1 MLGGWD
7 AFAVVLDPEEE
18 GGGILDLRFLI
29 FEAYQDRVAFGGVFE
44 GVVNQ
49 VDQGLLEGF
58 AVGGDLIIRQ
68 LRVEG

>member
-1 MLGGWD
+1 MRMRDAGFCILHSAFCTSHFQSHRHRAALG
-7 AFAVVLDPEEE
+7 
-18 GGGILDLRFLI
+18 R
-29 FEAYQDRVAFGGVFE
+29 VFE

-58 AVGGDLIIRQ
+58 AVGGR

>member
-1 MLGGWD
+1 
-7 AFAVVLDPEEE
+7 
-18 GGGILDLRFLI
+18 
-29 FEAYQDRVAFGGVFE
+29 VFE